1 MIAPE
6 RPASGSWRIADGR
19 DRDLIAEW
27 FVAFHDEA
35 TPESPAPDAGDMAD
49 RLVSQVGRTGYV
61 WEDRGEVVSLVGAG
75 ERRPTAS
82 ASDRSTRRPTVGD
95 TAMPAR

>member
-75 ERRPTAS
+75 GATPNGIRIGPP
-82 ASDRSTRRPTVGD
+82 TRRPTVGD